1 MSFLKKQYDDEDD
14 GRVIMEMD
22 VEGMPWYDR
31 RPHREKD
38 ALPKSEQPARPAH
51 FTSGLSKMEARLYTR
66 YSMLAGF
73 GLSMVFVVTWV
84 LFTLFC
90 TEIWFR

>member
-1 MSFLKKQYDDEDD
+1 MGFQKNQYDDD
-14 GRVIMEMD
+14 GRVIVDMD

-31 RPHREKD
+31 RPLRDKNK
-38 ALPKSEQPARPAH
+38 LNTTEQPVRPSH
-51 FTSGLSKMEARLYTR
+51 FTSGLSRSEARLYTR
-66 YSMLAGF
+66 YSMLAGLGF
-73 GLSMVFVVTWV
+73 SMVFVVTWV